1 MSTAEKSTSLL
12 DQPISRFLPKFNIEM
27 LLVVFII
34 LMAVVSRFYALGD
47 RTMAHDEVNHVVP
60 SYSLYQGNGYQHDPV
75 THGPFQFHII
85 ALTFFLIGD
94 NDFSARTPAALFSI
108 AAIIFVL
115 FAYRRYL
122 GHTGALIAGF
132 LFLISPYMLFYGR
145 YVRNE
150 GFIELFAV
158 VMLYA
163 VLRYLEKGD
172 KFSLYLLVASV
183 MMHFVS
189 KETSFIYSALLLLF
203 LGSLVFIELPKA
215 HWSDFRHR
223 NGFLTSVLMAVI
235 SFAAFGLLSH
245 FISKATANGQP
256 VTSSFYL
263 SISLSAFS
271 ISPAQIVMIL
281 LFIAFLIGLV
291 FSARFITT
299 GVDNENP
306 TLRRSLD
313 MLLLV
318 GSLVLPQLAAFP
330 ISMAGWNPLNYD
342 TGMAPIGIF
351 LTLCAVA
358 GVGIGLSWNPTLWL
372 GNAAMFY
379 SVYTVLYT
387 TFFTNGR
394 GFFTGIIG
402 SLGYWLSQQGV
413 QRGSQPDYYYILTQ
427 LPVYEF
433 LAVLGLILGIYFAVR
448 YRLFSQYG
456 GIIPADQ
463 RPALLAAQQPI
474 TPAETSTAAPQS
486 QDKTPVDA
494 VSKTS
499 SLKMPVFALL
509 VFWSI
514 ATLLSLSVAGEKM
527 PWLTV
532 HIALPMLLAAGW
544 GLGFLV
550 DSTPW
555 KALLHHRQIIA
566 VILVPVFL
574 AALVSA
580 IGSIL
585 SNTPPFQGNTLD
597 QLSATSTF
605 LFAAVAALI
614 SGIAI
619 FYLLKQTPNGLIV
632 RLFTAVFFIF
642 MAVLTIR
649 TSYRANYVL
658 DATGMEYLVYAHATQ
673 GPKEILSQV
682 EEISQ
687 RTTGGTDIVVAYDN
701 DGLYPYWWYLRDYPN
716 HRWFGD
722 NPTSDLRDVPLIIA
736 SDANWSK
743 LDSILRD
750 NYVYYEYIR
759 LVWPNQDYF
768 NLTWDRVWYVITN
781 PGMRQAVWDIWFNR
795 DYTLYGQLTNDNNLT
810 QANWQP
816 SAKLRLYIRKDVVS
830 QIWNYGILPATT
842 PVTTTDPYAS
852 KMTTLLPD
860 QVISP
865 AQGSQEALS
874 APRSMAFAKDGSI
887 YVADSRNNR
896 IVHFSTDG
904 KLLNIIGSGQSSAE
918 NSSFNEPWGVAVGPN
933 GSIYVAD
940 TWNNRIQK
948 FSADGTFVATW
959 GQAGLADT
967 PFALYGPR
975 GIAVDQN
982 GHVFVTDTGNKRVV
996 VYDSDGKFIT
1006 QFGSSGVDAGQF
1018 DEPVGIA
1025 LGSDGKVYVDDTW
1038 NQRIQVFAPDQSST
1052 TYTPVTSWDVSAW
1065 YGNSTENKPFLAV
1078 DSKGDIFT
1086 TDPENYRV
1094 LEFGPD
1100 GTFIQGWGNYSQGTD
1115 GFGLASGIAIDSQD
1129 HIWVSDGVNNDLLR
1143 FTLPAK

>member
-1 MSTAEKSTSLL
+1 MSTTEKPTSLL
-12 DQPISRFLPKFNIEM
+12 DQPVSHFLPKFNIEI
-27 LLVVFII
+27 LLVAFII
-34 LMAVVSRFYALGD
+34 LMAVVSRFYGLGD

-122 GHTGALIAGF
+122 GRTGALIAGF

-150 GFIELFAV
+150 GFIELYLV

-163 VLRYLEKGD
+163 LLHYLEKGD
-172 KFSLYLLVASV
+172 KLSLYLLVGAV

-189 KETSFIYSALLLLF
+189 KETAFIHAALLLIF
-203 LGSLVFIELPKA
+203 LGAIVFLKLPKTR
-215 HWSDFRHR
+215 WSDVRHR
-223 NGFLTSVLMAVI
+223 NGFLTSVLMTVI

-256 VTSSFYL
+256 VTSGFYL
-263 SISLSAFS
+263 SMSLSAFS
-271 ISPAQIVMIL
+271 ISPAQIVMVL

-299 GVDNENP
+299 GIDNENP
-306 TLRRSLD
+306 MLRRSLD
-313 MLLLV
+313 TLLLI

-330 ISMAGWNPLNYD
+330 ISLAGWNPLNYD
-342 TGMAPIGIF
+342 TGMVPIGIF
-351 LTLCAVA
+351 LVLCSLAA
-358 GVGIGLSWNPTLWL
+358 VGIGLSWNPKLWL

-379 SVYTVLYT
+379 SVYVVLYT

-413 QRGSQPDYYYILTQ
+413 ARGSQPDYYYLLTQ

-433 LAVLGLILGIYFAVR
+433 LAIAGLILGIYFAFR
-448 YRLFSQYG
+448 YRLFSQWG
-456 GIIPADQ
+456 AITPADQ
-463 RPALLAAQQPI
+463 RPAIWAARQSQPI
-474 TPAETSTAAPQS
+474 PATSSAAPTTINAETKPAEEAVTL
-486 QDKTPVDA
+486 KVPV
-494 VSKTS
+494 VG
-499 SLKMPVFALL
+499 LL
-509 VFWSI
+509 VFWSLT
-514 ATLLSLSVAGEKM
+514 TLLAFSYAGEKM

-532 HIALPMLLAAGW
+532 HIALAMLLTAGW

-555 KALLHHRQIIA
+555 KELLRHREIIA
-566 VILVPVFL
+566 VLLVPVFL
-574 AALVSA
+574 AALASA
-580 IGSIL
+580 IGSL
-585 SNTPPFQGNTLD
+585 LGSNPPFQGNTLD

-605 LFAAVAALI
+605 LFAAVAALL
-614 SGIAI
+614 SGSAI
-619 FYLLKQTPNGLIV
+619 FYLLKETSGGLIL
-632 RLFTAVFFIF
+632 RLFTAVLFIF

-649 TSYRANYVL
+649 TSFRANYVL

-687 RTTGGTDIVVAYDN
+687 RITGGKDIAVAYDN

-716 HRWFGD
+716 HRWFAD
-722 NPTSDLRDVPLIIA
+722 NPSSDLRDVPLIIA
-736 SDANWSK
+736 SDANWTK
-743 LDSILRD
+743 LDSILRG

-768 NLTWDRVWYVITN
+768 NLTWDRVWYAIAN
-781 PGMRQAVWDIWFNR
+781 PDMRQALWDIWFNR
-795 DYTLYGQLTNDNNLT
+795 DYTLYGKLTNDANLT

-816 SAKLRLYIRKDVVS
+816 SEKLRLYIRKDIVS
-830 QIWNYGILPATT
+830 QIWNYGILPASA

-852 KMTTLLPD
+852 KMITLSPD
-860 QVISP
+860 QVIAP
-865 AQGSQEALS
+865 AQGSPEVMS
-874 APRSMAFAKDGSI
+874 APRSMAFAPDGSI

-896 IVHFSTDG
+896 ILHFSTDG
-904 KLLNIIGSGQSSAE
+904 KLLNTIGSGQSSAA
-918 NSSFNEPWGVAVGPN
+918 NGSFNEPWGVAVGPD

-948 FSADGTFVATW
+948 FGANGNFIATW
-959 GQAGLADT
+959 GQAGLGDT
-967 PFALYGPR
+967 PFDLYGPR

-982 GHVFVTDTGNKRVV
+982 GHVYVTDTGNKRVV
-996 VYDSDGKFIT
+996 VYDSDGKFIA

-1018 DEPVGIA
+1018 DEPVGLA
-1025 LGSDGKVYVDDTW
+1025 LGGNGKVYVDDTW
-1038 NQRIQVFAPDQSST
+1038 NQRIQVFAPDQSGT
-1052 TYTPVTSWDVSAW
+1052 TYTPVTSWNVSAW
-1065 YGNSTENKPFLAV
+1065 YGNSTENKPFIAV
-1078 DSKGDIFT
+1078 DGKGDVFT
-1086 TDPENYRV
+1086 TDPEDYRV

-1115 GFGLASGIAIDSQD
+1115 GFGLASGIAIDAQD

-1143 FTLPAK
+1143 FTLPAQ